1 VARPPWQQRFHAVR
15 YSLPAWA
22 RHAPERLAYTTNASG
37 VRQLWSWD
45 RSTGVHTPLTV
56 KPTGVSWGVP
66 TPSGD
71 HVVWFN
77 DTAGDEIGRFVVTA
91 FAGGDSVPLAP
102 ELDPGWAAGCSLR
115 RERSA
120 VGRANAHG
128 FCIAIV
134 EDGRCRIIVDR
145 ARPVAVAGLSA
156 DAELLALSHTEH
168 GDVLHPVVEIVDPD
182 GHGVADVFDG
192 PGNTIRAAGWSP
204 VRGDARLALVVEHR
218 GRREAEVWDVRGGR
232 RTRCNTDLP
241 GEIDIE
247 DWWPDGSALLL
258 AHEHLGHRSLA
269 RYDLAT
275 GRLEEIALGTGTVSD
290 ARVRPDGALWYV
302 FESSSQPPA
311 VRSRSGSR
319 DTLLLTPPGDPA
331 PPGAAYRSLHYPN
344 GDGDQVHAFVAIPAG
359 DPPYPLFVDV
369 HGGPHWHASE
379 TFDPFVQ
386 AWVDHGFAVLIPNYR
401 GSTGY
406 GKRWHDALEGDPGR
420 PELIDIRAGRDHLVS
435 EGIADP
441 DRVVLGGGSWGGY
454 LTLQGIGTQPGAW
467 SAAVAVVPVADY
479 LSAYE
484 DESPGLQEF
493 DRGLFGGTP
502 DERADLFRERSPI
515 TYVEHVRAPV
525 LIITGAN
532 DTRCPKRQVDNYV
545 AALDAHGVPHHYDV
559 YEAGHGSM
567 AVAEN
572 VRQQA
577 LAMDFVAEHLGT
589 TPAQR
594 SGEHVRSRPDTTAEV
609 SLSPLRTSRT

>member
-1 VARPPWQQRFHAVR
+1 V
-15 YSLPAWA
+15 WA
-22 RHAPERLAYTTNASG
+22 RHAPERLAYTSTESG

-45 RSTGVHTPLTV
+45 RSTDVHTRLTG
-56 KPTGVSWGVP
+56 KPTGVSWGI
-66 TPSGD
+66 PSPDGE

-91 FAGGDSVPLAP
+91 FAGGESAPLTP
-102 ELDPGWAAGCSLR
+102 ELGPGWAAGCSLR

-120 VGRANAHG
+120 IGRADAHG
-128 FCIAIV
+128 FSIAIV
-134 EDGRCRIIVDR
+134 EDGRSRIIVSR
-145 ARPVAVAGLSA
+145 THPVAVADLSA

-168 GDVLHPVVEIVDPD
+168 GDVLHPVVEVIDPD
-182 GHGVADVFDG
+182 GGPVAGVFDG

-204 VRGDARLALVVEHR
+204 VRGDARLALIVEQR
-218 GRREAEVWDVRGGR
+218 GRREAEVWKVREGDR
-232 RTRCNTDLP
+232 IRCETGLP
-241 GEIDIE
+241 GDIDIE

-258 AHEHLGHRSLA
+258 AHEHLGQRTLV

-275 GRLEEIALGTGTVSD
+275 GRAEPIPLGTGTVSD
-290 ARVRPDGALWYV
+290 ARVRPGGGLWYV
-302 FESSSQPPA
+302 FESSSQPAA
-311 VRSRSGSR
+311 VRNRTATE
-319 DTLLLTPPGDPA
+319 DTVLLTPQGASA
-331 PPGAAYRSLHYPN
+331 PHGVAYRSLHYPN
-344 GDGDQVHAFVAIPAG
+344 GEGDQVHAFLAVPG
-359 DPPYPLFVDV
+359 GEPPYPLFVDV
-369 HGGPHWHASE
+369 HGGPHWHVSD

-386 AWVDHGFAVLIPNYR
+386 AWVDHGFAVLVPNYR

-435 EGIADP
+435 EGIADAQ
-441 DRVVLGGGSWGGY
+441 RVVLGGGSWGGY
-454 LTLQGIGTQPGAW
+454 LTLQGIGTQPDAW

-479 LSAYE
+479 LAAYD
-484 DESPGLQEF
+484 DESPSLQEF

-502 DERADLFRERSPI
+502 DERGDLFRERSPI

-525 LIITGAN
+525 LVITGAN

-545 AALDAHGVPHHYDV
+545 AALEAHGVPHRYDV

-572 VRQQA
+572 VRQQG
-577 LAMDFVAEHLGT
+577 LAMDFIAEHLGT
-589 TPAQR
+589 TPPLRAH
-594 SGEHVRSRPDTTAEV
+594 GPPDAETTEV
-609 SLSPLRTSRT
+609 SEFPLRTTRT

>member
-1 VARPPWQQRFHAVR
+1 M
-15 YSLPAWA
+15 
-22 RHAPERLAYTTNASG
+22 AYTTNASG

-45 RSTGVHTPLTV
+45 RATEVHTPLTV

-66 TPSGD
+66 APDGD

-91 FAGGDSVPLAP
+91 FGGGDSVPLAA

-115 RERSA
+115 SERSA
-120 VGRANAHG
+120 VGRASADG
-128 FCIAIV
+128 FCVAIV

-145 ARPVAVAGLSA
+145 PRPVAVAGLSA

-168 GDVLHPVVEIVDPD
+168 GDVLHPVVQIVDPD
-182 GHGVADVFDG
+182 GGSVADVFDG

-218 GRREAEVWDVRGGR
+218 GRREAEVWDVRDGG
-232 RTRCNTDLP
+232 RTRCETDLP
-241 GEIDIE
+241 GEIDVE

-258 AHEHLGHRSLA
+258 AHEHLGQRSLA

-275 GRLEEIALGTGTVSD
+275 GQVEQIALGTGTVSD

-311 VRSRSGSR
+311 VRNRSGSR

-331 PPGAAYRSLHYPN
+331 PPGVAYRSLHYPN
-344 GDGDQVHAFVAIPAG
+344 GDGDRVHAFLAVPAG
-359 DPPYPLFVDV
+359 DPPHPLFVDV
-369 HGGPHWHASE
+369 HGGPHWHVSE

-420 PELIDIRAGRDHLVS
+420 PELVDIRAGRDHLVA

-454 LTLQGIGTQPGAW
+454 LTLQGIGTQPDAW
-467 SAAVAVVPVADY
+467 SAAVAIVPVADY
-479 LSAYE
+479 LAAYE

-502 DERADLFRERSPI
+502 DERSELFRERSPI
-515 TYVEHVRAPV
+515 TYVKHVRAPV
-525 LIITGAN
+525 LVITGAN

-545 AALDAHGVPHHYDV
+545 AALDAHDVPHRYDV

-572 VRQQA
+572 VRQQG
-577 LAMDFVAEHLGT
+577 LAIDFIAEHLGT
-589 TPAQR
+589 APAQR
-594 SGEHVRSRPDTTAEV
+594 PDAAAEVRPDTTTEV